1 MSFLNETNKRRMANL
16 KNIKSKILSYKKTGT
31 VTHAMEAVSAVKM
44 RKGQGRALSGRAY
57 AAAALAVLE
66 RLSSTADLGRHPL
79 MQPSR
84 FVPVEPSDGPRGT
97 LGQGKI
103 CTIVVTS
110 DKGLAGSLNSGVIR
124 KVESELAKMN
134 VPKESLAL
142 IALGR
147 RGGDYFAKR
156 GYDVRAKHENMSDDV
171 SEEQLRA
178 ITDEVLQWHAAGEI
192 ANVFVVYQ
200 NFISTFEQE
209 PTIRQIVPILPQ
221 KMKEIVDGIRPAR
234 GKYAPQSEEKLT
246 APAVYTIEPDA
257 DSVLA
262 ILLPKLLN
270 IAVFHALLEAKAS
283 EHSARMVAMKS
294 ATDKAKEM
302 AHNLTRTFNKVR
314 QAAIT
319 REVSEITSG
328 IEAMK

>member
-1 MSFLNETNKRRMANL
+1 MASL
-16 KNIKSKILSYKKTGT
+16 KNIKLKIISYKKTGT

-44 RKGQGRALSGRAY
+44 RKGQERALSGRSY
-57 AAAALAVLE
+57 AAAALTVLE
-66 RLSSTADLGRHPL
+66 RLSGTADVARHPL
-79 MQPSR
+79 MKEGTGKAC
-84 FVPVEPSDGPRGT
+84 FV
-97 LGQGKI
+97 I
-103 CTIVVTS
+103 VTS

-124 KVESELAKMN
+124 KVEAELSRTVLDRKD
-134 VPKESLAL
+134 VV
-142 IALGR
+142 IIGLGR
-147 RGGDYFAKR
+147 RGADYFANR
-156 GYDVRAKHENMSDDV
+156 GYDVRAKHENVSDSV
-171 SEEQLRA
+171 SEEQLRV
-178 ITDEVLQWHAAGEI
+178 ITDEILKWHAAGEI
-192 ANVFVVYQ
+192 GSVYVAYQ
-200 NFISTFEQE
+200 NFISTFEQQ
-209 PTIRQIVPILPQ
+209 PTVRQIVPVKPDMMREVIA
-221 KMKEIVDGIRPAR
+221 GIRPAR
-234 GKYAPQSEEKLT
+234 GKYSPATGTSETSPKI
-246 APAVYTIEPDA
+246 AAYTIEPDA

-262 ILLPKLLN
+262 VLLPKLLN